1 MYIYLCIFIFVCI
14 YTTIM
19 TIKSALEA
27 CHNDVSDGCM
37 LRPIEA
43 EAEAEADADSAANM
57 YAHLH
62 DA

>member
-1 MYIYLCIFIFVCI
+1 
-14 YTTIM
+14 M

-57 YAHLH
+57 YAHIH
-62 DA
+62 DAYERWGAGVETHFQEI